1 MKRIWARIGFMV
13 EVTDS
18 EWEALREKYG
28 KEQEIKAEDAEKIVM
43 RGDISGDSY
52 IPQDVFDYPE
62 SMGL

>member
-28 KEQEIKAEDAEKIVM
+28 NEQEIKAEDAEKIVM

>member
-1 MKRIWARIGFMV
+1 MKRIWARISFMV

-18 EWEALREKYG
+18 EWETLREKYG

>member
-1 MKRIWARIGFMV
+1 MV

-28 KEQEIKAEDAEKIVM
+28 NEQEIKAEDAKKIVM